1 MSKVASNAV
10 EGGMLAKVYSTVTP
24 SAAPAASAGAPF
36 HGPKNSEPATL
47 GSGEGCNAAQTP
59 ELLLLRALEAR
70 RATVVSSP
78 LFSSH

>member
-36 HGPKNSEPATL
+36 HGPKNSEPATF
-47 GSGEGCNAAQTP
+47 GSGLACSAAHTP
-59 ELLLLRALEAR
+59 EALLFLAREAS